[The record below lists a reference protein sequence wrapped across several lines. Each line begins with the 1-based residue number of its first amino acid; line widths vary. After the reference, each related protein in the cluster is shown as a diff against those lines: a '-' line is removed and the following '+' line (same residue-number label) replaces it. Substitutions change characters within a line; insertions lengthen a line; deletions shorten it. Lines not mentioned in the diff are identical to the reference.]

1 MKTHLGLDISTSCTG
16 WSLVAVDDNQRVLS
30 VKLGYIPLSKLKDPY
45 DKAAAVRDSF
55 NNLANIAK
63 ELDSIYIEENLQ
75 AFRPGSSSAKTL
87 VKLARFNG
95 VVSYI
100 SEQMFFKKPEFL
112 NVNHARKSLGIKIQ
126 REKVCGISTKQQVL
140 DWVASLDF
148 MEGYDWPV
156 KTLKSGPRKGQEVVD
171 PVCYDMADALVIA
184 LAGSKY
190 DLNIS

>member
-16 WSLVAVDDNQRVLS
+16 WSLVSLDDNQRVLK

-45 DKAAAVRDSF
+45 DKADAVKNHLD
-55 NNLANIAK
+55 NIK
-63 ELDSIYIEENLQ
+63 EETTSIDAIFIEENLQ

-100 SEQMFFKKPEFL
+100 AKKTFNKNPEFL
-112 NVNHARKSLGIKIQ
+112 NVNHARKSLGIKIL
-126 REKVCGISTKQQVL
+126 REKVCGVSTKQQVL
-140 DWVASLDF
+140 DWAGSLDI
-148 MEGYDWPV
+148 MKDYTWPT

-184 LAGSKY
+184 LAGSEY
-190 DLNIS
+190 SLNIS